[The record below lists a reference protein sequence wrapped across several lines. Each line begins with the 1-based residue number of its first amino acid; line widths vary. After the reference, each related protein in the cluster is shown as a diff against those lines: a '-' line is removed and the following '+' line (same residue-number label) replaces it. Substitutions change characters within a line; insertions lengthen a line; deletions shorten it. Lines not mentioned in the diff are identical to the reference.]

1 MKKKFLHSL
10 KIFFILSKNSFRA
23 TVDHQK
29 TLIFFILGKIF
40 RFLFFFLLLFLVFK
54 KNPFINQYNF
64 SQAIIIYL
72 TFNFIDTLA
81 QTLYRE
87 VYRFRPLLISGD
99 LDLIL
104 IRPYNTLIRV
114 LLGGLDFTDLGFLIF
129 YFFILIFFL
138 IKYQFGFLNLFLY
151 FFLLGNAMILATAF
165 HIFVLA
171 FGILFTTIDH
181 TIMIYRDITS
191 FGRFPFDIYR
201 KGLRDFLTF
210 VLPIGIMFSFPP
222 KALFGLL
229 SFENIIIAFLISLIS
244 LFLSLKIWYFSLKKY
259 QSGGS

>member
-1 MKKKFLHSL
+1 MKNFLHSL
-10 KIFFILSKNSFRA
+10 KIYFILSLYSFK
-23 TVDHQK
+23 TINDHRK
-29 TLIFFILGKIF
+29 AIFFFILGKFF
-40 RFLFFFLLLFLVFK
+40 RFLFFFLLLFFVFK
-54 KNPFINQYNF
+54 KNPSVNQYNF
-64 SQAIIIYL
+64 NQVIIIYL

-104 IRPYNTLIRV
+104 IKPYNTLIRV

-129 YFFILIFFL
+129 YLFILIFFL
-138 IKYQFGFLNLFLY
+138 IKYQFDFLNLFLY
-151 FFLLGNAMILATAF
+151 FLLLGNAMILATAF
-165 HIFVLA
+165 HILVLA
-171 FGILFTTIDH
+171 FGILFTTVDH
-181 TIMIYRDITS
+181 TIMIYRDLTS

-201 KGLRDFLTF
+201 KTLRDFLTF

-229 SFENIIIAFLISLIS
+229 SFENIIIAFLISLI
-244 LFLSLKIWYFSLKKY
+244 LFFLSLKIWGFSLKKY